1 MEKQVVITG
10 DIINFTALTP
20 KKRQE
25 LIEETDTL
33 LKSWIRDKAD
43 ADIFRGDSYQLLL
56 QNSSDAMYRCIQ
68 LICWFKLHSTAHS
81 DVGTR
86 ISVGIG
92 EVAYKGKT
100 VLSSDGEAFHLSGR
114 NFDKMKDGQLLTIHT
129 GKPEHDELISV
140 ILAFMNK
147 MIGDWTIAQ
156 AEVIFEL
163 LNNQTQQEIAKQLG
177 VSQPSINS
185 RIKNSNWKEVEL
197 GLRFIAKLVSKE
209 HGN

>member
-1 MEKQVVITG
+1 MKKQAVVTG
-10 DIINFTALTP
+10 DIINFTALTAG
-20 KKRQE
+20 KRQQ

-33 LKSWIRDKAD
+33 LKSWIKDEAD

-56 QNSSDAMYRCIQ
+56 QDPTIAMQRCIQ
-68 LICWFKLHSTAHS
+68 LICWFKMHSTDHTNI
-81 DVGTR
+81 GTR

-129 GKPEHDELISV
+129 GEPEHDETIKV
-140 ILAFMNK
+140 ILAFINK
-147 MIGDWTIAQ
+147 IIAQ
-156 AEVIFEL
+156 WTVAQAQVIFEI
-163 LNNQTQQEIAKQLG
+163 LNNQTQQEIAKELG

-185 RIKNSNWKEVEL
+185 RIKNANWKEIEMAL
-197 GLRFIAKLVSKE
+197 TFIAKIANKE